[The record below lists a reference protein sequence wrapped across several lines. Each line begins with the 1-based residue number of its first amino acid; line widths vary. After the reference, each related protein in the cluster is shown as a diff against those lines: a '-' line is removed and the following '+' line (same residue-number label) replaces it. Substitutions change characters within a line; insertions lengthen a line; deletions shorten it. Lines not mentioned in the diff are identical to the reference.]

1 MSDFNS
7 KMREGSDDMLEAT
20 RQQTNMTISPEL
32 FEQLYLSPKN
42 KVKGEL
48 RQTVGNPTPIG
59 QYPALFQG

>member
-1 MSDFNS
+1 MSTPSS
-7 KMREGSDDMLEAT
+7 KGYNAPSDEMLEAT
-20 RQQTNMTISPEL
+20 RQQTNISLSPEL

-59 QYPALFQG
+59 KFTKS